1 MFEYGHKSQGLL
13 LLKTHFSPV
22 MTYKV
27 EDLCHVKKLSLVVV
41 VGANLVA
48 LDRFRPWNEG
58 ASLW

>member
-27 EDLCHVKKLSLVVV
+27 EHLCHVKSLVVV

-48 LDRFRPWNEG
+48 LDRFRP
-58 ASLW
+58 